1 MMKFTFQI
9 HPDEFDEAL
18 VARLQET
25 YIDHVTNWAFEP
37 DAEKLAE
44 SLLTVLQLFMVHS
57 EYEQWYETI
66 KEL

>member
-1 MMKFTFQI
+1 MKFTFEV

-18 VARLQET
+18 VSRLQQT

-37 DAEKLAE
+37 DAEKISE
-44 SLLTVLQLFMVHS
+44 SLLTVIELFMTPS
-57 EYEQWYETI
+57 QYSAWYEAI